1 MKAMDLLI
9 GFGSVKDSFVI
20 GAEEFR
26 QGKQKAQMKRL
37 STRKMWLIAAVIAL
51 MLLLV
56 GCAVAYANGWFQ
68 QIFSA
73 RSETPLSP
81 AQIQYI
87 QDNEQLVGQSQTKN
101 DWTIDL
107 KSTICDGST
116 GYLVFQITGPD
127 DVDLEQYLNPPTVD
141 DKRLSMGNY
150 SASRKAAYS
159 MAVASIGT
167 VDRERN
173 YWYLDG
179 GDWISDGDGQPN
191 TVLFCMSIR
200 CEKMDPNKPML
211 LEEPFGKDVSF
222 RIRLMGITL
231 EYTNL
236 ELRKEIEEKY
246 AGQDY
251 LVDGEEA
258 AGLFCSDILTDE
270 QWDFDISFDPDN
282 QFVELINQPVSA
294 QAKVWRYAD
303 EKQWEVRESLED
315 AQIASLRVT
324 PFGANITYVPKPD
337 AVGIS
342 PRLGKTM
349 EDAIYAV
356 MKDGSRIKLDLS
368 GNNDTVLQAE
378 TPIVLSQLDSILLE
392 DGTAIPLLYPPKE
405 ARQTGPSG
413 IE

>member
-1 MKAMDLLI
+1 MTGKDLFIALGNI
-9 GFGSVKDSFVI
+9 SPKYYDE
-20 GAEEFR
+20 AENDTIASS
-26 QGKQKAQMKRL
+26 QGHKSLRRPL
-37 STRKMWLIAAVIAL
+37 LIAAVIAL
-51 MLLLV
+51 TLLLV

-73 RSETPLSP
+73 RSDTPLSSE
-81 AQIQYI
+81 QIQYI
-87 QDNEQLVGQSQTKN
+87 QDNEQLVGQSRTKN

-116 GYLVFQITGPD
+116 GYLVFQIIAPD

-167 VDRERN
+167 VDTERN
-173 YWYLDG
+173 YWYLDS

-191 TVLFCMSIR
+191 TVLFCMTIR
-200 CEKMDPNKPML
+200 CERMDPNKPML
-211 LEEPFGKDVSF
+211 LEDPFSKDVSF

-282 QFVELINQPVSA
+282 QFVELITQPVSA
-294 QAKVWRYAD
+294 QGKVWRYGD
-303 EKQWEVRESLED
+303 EKQWEVRESLEEV
-315 AQIASLRVT
+315 QIASLRVT

-378 TPIVLSQLDSILLE
+378 SPIVLSQLDSILLE